1 MTCTTSTFVYLHGYI
16 CVETQLDNGKLCWY
30 GWIGLVRSSCNTCS
44 YVIPDVL
51 FLFFI
56 QVAVAVCCKVIFFL
70 SSGCLIMDAESIIVF
85 FLQFWHLAFWWQS
98 LFHRIFI
105 ILFLVPFGAM
115 RTDLPTATG
124 AFMELWSVYLV
135 EFSGLGSDQVSNN
148 PHMHTAHSHQTAGE
162 GAFAWVQ
169 LYVPAPYH
177 LCWWACCEY
186 TCVFSLVIDG
196 LMLLCCRW

>member
-1 MTCTTSTFVYLHGYI
+1 MCYFYFSSKLRWLFV
-16 CVETQLDNGKLCWY
+16 
-30 GWIGLVRSSCNTCS
+30 VRSFFS
-44 YVIPDVL
+44 L
-51 FLFFI
+51 FWLLNNGCWKHYCFF
-56 QVAVAVCCKVIFFL
+56 F
-70 SSGCLIMDAESIIVF
+70 
-85 FLQFWHLAFWWQS
+85 QFWHLAFWWQS

-124 AFMELWSVYLV
+124 AFMELWSIYLV

-148 PHMHTAHSHQTAGE
+148 PHVHTAHSHQAAGE